1 MMMKKELTALGLSL
15 FLIAFA
21 LSCSRTSP
29 TQVAQTDAHTVA
41 DSIAEAD
48 KLYAQREDVQH
59 VREALVL
66 LRHARAT
73 DPSSYDAAWRIARAD
88 YYLGAHTKDIE
99 ERDKAFTDGI
109 VTGHAAA
116 RMQDGKPE
124 GHFWLGANYGGKAQ
138 AASLE
143 SLSSLDDIRTEM
155 EAVLKIDEGFQQGSA
170 YMVLGQVDLDAPK
183 MFGGDPQR
191 ALENLE
197 KGLKFG
203 SNNALLRLHLARA
216 YLAVNRKEDAR
227 KQIEAIKKMQPDP
240 NFIPEHN
247 EAVAEAQKI
256 LDKDL
261 KNG

>member
-1 MMMKKELTALGLSL
+1 MMMKKELALLSLCL

-21 LSCSRTSP
+21 SSCSQTQP
-29 TQVAQTDAHTVA
+29 AQVAQTDAHTVT

-48 KLYAQREDVQH
+48 KLYAQREDLTH

-66 LRHARAT
+66 LRQARAT
-73 DPSSYDAAWRIARAD
+73 DPSSYDAAWRISRCD
-88 YYLGAHTKDIE
+88 YYLGAHTKDTE
-99 ERDKAFTDGI
+99 ERDKAFREGI
-109 VTGHAAA
+109 VTGNAAA

-124 GHFWLGANYGGKAQ
+124 GHFWLGANYGGQAQ
-138 AASLE
+138 SASLE
-143 SLSSLDDIRTEM
+143 NLSSVDDIRTEM

-227 KQIEAIKKMQPDP
+227 KQIEEIKKMQPDP

>member
-1 MMMKKELTALGLSL
+1 MMKKELAVFGLSL

-21 LSCSRTSP
+21 SSCANTTPP
-29 TQVAQTDAHTVA
+29 TQEVQKNTSIVA

-48 KLYAQREDVQH
+48 KLYAQREDLQH

-66 LRHARAT
+66 LRQARAN
-73 DPSSYDAAWRIARAD
+73 DPSSYDAAWRISRCD
-88 YYLGAHTKDIE
+88 YYLGAHTKDTE
-99 ERDKAFTDGI
+99 ERDRAFADGI

-138 AASLE
+138 SGSLE
-143 SLSSLDDIRTEM
+143 SLSSVDDIRTEM
-155 EAVLKIDEGFQQGSA
+155 EAVLRIDESFQRGSA

-183 MFGGDPQR
+183 MFGGDSQR

-203 SNNALLRLHLARA
+203 SDNPLLRFHLARA
-216 YLAVNRKEDAR
+216 YMALNRKEDAR
-227 KQIEAIKKMQPDP
+227 KQIEAILKMQPDP
-240 NFIPEHN
+240 NYVPEHN
-247 EAVAEAQKI
+247 EAVAEAKKL

>member
-1 MMMKKELTALGLSL
+1 MMIKKELAALCFSL
-15 FLIAFA
+15 FLIVFA
-21 LSCSRTSP
+21 SSCANTSP
-29 TQVAQTDAHTVA
+29 STSPSQVAQTDAHTVA
-41 DSIAEAD
+41 DSITEAD

-66 LRHARAT
+66 LRQARAT
-73 DPSSYDAAWRIARAD
+73 DPSSYDVAWRISRCD
-88 YYLGAHTKDIE
+88 YYLGAHTKDTD

-124 GHFWLGANYGGKAQ
+124 GHFWLGANYGGQAQ
-138 AASLE
+138 TMSLE
-143 SLSSLDDIRTEM
+143 SLSSVDDIRTEM
-155 EAVLKIDEGFQQGSA
+155 AAVLRIDEGFQQGSA

-203 SNNALLRLHLARA
+203 GNNALLRLHLARA
-216 YLAVNRKEDAR
+216 YLAVNR
-227 KQIEAIKKMQPDP
+227 
-240 NFIPEHN
+240 
-247 EAVAEAQKI
+247 
-256 LDKDL
+256 
-261 KNG
+261 